1 MFSIIFL
8 LAYTESI
15 LYKCLLIFNWKKCA
29 AMDDDFWGK
38 LISIFNVSFAF
49 LIAFIRFA
57 LGNLYHGG
65 YEILSGNIVLHDMPE
80 NAAK

>member
-1 MFSIIFL
+1 
-8 LAYTESI
+8 
-15 LYKCLLIFNWKKCA
+15 
-29 AMDDDFWGK
+29 MDDDFWGK

-49 LIAFIRFA
+49 VVAFIRFA

>member
-1 MFSIIFL
+1 
-8 LAYTESI
+8 
-15 LYKCLLIFNWKKCA
+15 
-29 AMDDDFWGK
+29 MDDDFLGK

-49 LIAFIRFA
+49 VIALIRFA

>member
-1 MFSIIFL
+1 MSSIIFP

-29 AMDDDFWGK
+29 ALDDDFWGK
-38 LISIFNVSFAF
+38 LISIFNVFFAF
-49 LIAFIRFA
+49 TIAFIRFA